1 MKTLNTEEQAKVQHV
16 IESGIKVKQ
25 EVKDL
30 SEGLRDTVKAVAE
43 ELEIKPA
50 LLTKAISVAFKESLE
65 AEKQDIEELEE
76 LLSWESS
83 SSFIEDNRRFLCH
96 DSDPQDNYLSSNS
109 LSLHRFGRQ
118 RQTYPRRESE
128 VVGRKV
134 PGPEITS

>member
-50 LLTKAISVAFKESLE
+50 LLTKAISVAFKESLD

-76 LLSWESS
+76 LLAVAKQ
-83 SSFIEDNRRFLCH
+83 I
-96 DSDPQDNYLSSNS
+96 
-109 LSLHRFGRQ
+109 
-118 RQTYPRRESE
+118 
-128 VVGRKV
+128 
-134 PGPEITS
+134 

>member
-1 MKTLNTEEQAKVQHV
+1 MKTLNTEEQAKVKHV

-50 LLTKAISVAFKESLE
+50 LLTKAISVSFKESLD

-76 LLSWESS
+76 LLAVAKQ
-83 SSFIEDNRRFLCH
+83 I
-96 DSDPQDNYLSSNS
+96 
-109 LSLHRFGRQ
+109 
-118 RQTYPRRESE
+118 
-128 VVGRKV
+128 
-134 PGPEITS
+134 

>member
-1 MKTLNTEEQAKVQHV
+1 MKTLNTEEQAKVHHV

-76 LLSWESS
+76 LLA
-83 SSFIEDNRRFLCH
+83 
-96 DSDPQDNYLSSNS
+96 
-109 LSLHRFGRQ
+109 
-118 RQTYPRRESE
+118 
-128 VVGRKV
+128 VAKKA
-134 PGPEITS
+134 

>member
-1 MKTLNTEEQAKVQHV
+1 MNTLNTDEQAKVKHV

-50 LLTKAISVAFKESLE
+50 LLTKAISVAFRESLD

-76 LLSWESS
+76 LLAIAKIS
-83 SSFIEDNRRFLCH
+83 
-96 DSDPQDNYLSSNS
+96 
-109 LSLHRFGRQ
+109 
-118 RQTYPRRESE
+118 
-128 VVGRKV
+128 
-134 PGPEITS
+134 

>member
-1 MKTLNTEEQAKVQHV
+1 MRTLNTEEQAKVQHV

-43 ELEIKPA
+43 ELQIKPA

-76 LLSWESS
+76 LLTVAKKS
-83 SSFIEDNRRFLCH
+83 
-96 DSDPQDNYLSSNS
+96 
-109 LSLHRFGRQ
+109 
-118 RQTYPRRESE
+118 
-128 VVGRKV
+128 
-134 PGPEITS
+134 

>member
-1 MKTLNTEEQAKVQHV
+1 MKPFFLFRHCQKV
-16 IESGIKVKQ
+16 SGIKVKQ

-76 LLSWESS
+76 LLA
-83 SSFIEDNRRFLCH
+83 
-96 DSDPQDNYLSSNS
+96 
-109 LSLHRFGRQ
+109 
-118 RQTYPRRESE
+118 
-128 VVGRKV
+128 VAKKA
-134 PGPEITS
+134 

>member
-1 MKTLNTEEQAKVQHV
+1 MKTLNTEEQAKVKHV

-50 LLTKAISVAFKESLE
+50 LLTKAISVAFKETLD

-76 LLSWESS
+76 LLAVAKQ
-83 SSFIEDNRRFLCH
+83 I
-96 DSDPQDNYLSSNS
+96 
-109 LSLHRFGRQ
+109 
-118 RQTYPRRESE
+118 
-128 VVGRKV
+128 
-134 PGPEITS
+134 

>member
-1 MKTLNTEEQAKVQHV
+1 MKTLNTEEQAKVKHV

-50 LLTKAISVAFKESLE
+50 LLTKAISVAFKESLD

-76 LLSWESS
+76 LLA
-83 SSFIEDNRRFLCH
+83 
-96 DSDPQDNYLSSNS
+96 
-109 LSLHRFGRQ
+109 
-118 RQTYPRRESE
+118 
-128 VVGRKV
+128 VAKKA
-134 PGPEITS
+134 

>member
-1 MKTLNTEEQAKVQHV
+1 MKTLNTEEQAKVKHV

-43 ELEIKPA
+43 ELQIKPA

-76 LLSWESS
+76 LLA
-83 SSFIEDNRRFLCH
+83 
-96 DSDPQDNYLSSNS
+96 
-109 LSLHRFGRQ
+109 
-118 RQTYPRRESE
+118 
-128 VVGRKV
+128 VAKKA
-134 PGPEITS
+134 

>member
-1 MKTLNTEEQAKVQHV
+1 MKTLNTEEQAKVKHV

-50 LLTKAISVAFKESLE
+50 LLTKAISVAFRESLD

-76 LLSWESS
+76 LLAIAKIS
-83 SSFIEDNRRFLCH
+83 
-96 DSDPQDNYLSSNS
+96 
-109 LSLHRFGRQ
+109 
-118 RQTYPRRESE
+118 
-128 VVGRKV
+128 
-134 PGPEITS
+134 